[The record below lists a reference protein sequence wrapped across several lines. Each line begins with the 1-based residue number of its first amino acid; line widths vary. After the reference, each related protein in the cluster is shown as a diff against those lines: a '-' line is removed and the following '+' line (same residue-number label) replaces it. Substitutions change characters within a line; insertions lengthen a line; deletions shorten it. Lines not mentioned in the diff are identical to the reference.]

1 MKRIKTYK
9 RLKKHIGLTFIL
21 ALMAFIFTQSVQAQ
35 NDCSIPIMVKVVN
48 DNNLLSDADINDLT
62 HRLERVV
69 SREGYGAEDLAYLC
83 LLAYVSEN
91 EKEVIS
97 GNRPIVAMETEL
109 HLIVGNAKSG
119 EKYASTSLVMQGAG
133 QKESQVYRKAFAHLN
148 QHNTELIAFLKNAQE
163 KVKKYYESHIPAM
176 VKQADLMT
184 QRGEY
189 EDALFM
195 LSSIPPCCEG
205 YERVE
210 ESIIKIWTT
219 YINREC
225 SEQLAKAQALWRTN
239 KTQEGALAAAAYIA
253 AINRESDC
261 ASAADELL
269 AEIESKLDEDYARA
283 LAQEEEQKQYE
294 REQVEKDREL
304 RREEMNLKQ
313 KELEGIRDVA
323 LSFADSIM
331 DQWKQILPLLLKK
344 D

>member
-1 MKRIKTYK
+1 MVRFMKRLNIYFGVS
-9 RLKKHIGLTFIL
+9 LFV
-21 ALMAFIFTQSVQAQ
+21 ALMVVIFPQKIQAQ
-35 NDCSIPIMVKVVN
+35 ECSMPIMVKVVN
-48 DNNLLSDADINDLT
+48 DNNLLTQADINDLT

-69 SREGYGAEDLAYLC
+69 SKEGYGTEELAYLC

-91 EKEVIS
+91 EKEIIS

-119 EKYASTSLVMQGAG
+119 EKYASTYLTMQGAG
-133 QKESQVYRKAFAHLN
+133 NKESQVYRKAFAHLN
-148 QHNTELIAFLKNAQE
+148 QHNSELVAFLKNAQK
-163 KVKKYYESHIPAM
+163 KVMEYYEGQIPAM

-195 LSSIPPCCEG
+195 LSSIPPCCSG
-205 YERVE
+205 YEPVE
-210 ESIIKIWTT
+210 ESIIRIWTT

-225 SEQLAKAQALWRTN
+225 SEQLAKAQAIWRTN

-269 AEIESKLDEDYARA
+269 SEIEAKLDEEYARA
-283 LAQEEEQKQYE
+283 LALEEDQKQYE
-294 REQVEKDREL
+294 REQVEKEREL
-304 RREEMNLKQ
+304 RHEKMNLKQ

-323 LSFADSIM
+323 LSFADSVLG
-331 DQWKQILPLLLKK
+331 QWSSILPLLLKN